1 MVKTASSST
10 TSATLPVATVSPPV
24 QVPSASTGTG
34 APAKTNLVEHPVLEG
49 KGFILRELRLTDAP
63 TLMTSL
69 TPEEVVRF
77 ISVPPATLLGFEEFI
92 KWTHRRSAAG
102 QHVCFAVVPDGLESA
117 VGLFQI
123 RALTAGFATAEWGF
137 ALATNYWG
145 TGLFVDAATLVVSYA
160 FDHLG
165 THRLEARS
173 VVCNGRGNGALRKI
187 GAVLEAVLHRSFIRG
202 GQHLDQVLWA
212 IRRDDWQAARMVDQP
227 AVHEANRAAGDSL
240 PFPHSPSSSHASKP
254 WQTVA
259 FSVEPSH
266 RPSACFWPSTAI
278 PSATMRQRSPTW
290 TPSISNATRSRV
302 SSATLCQAA
311 SCAVV
316 RATSSSLGRPAPS
329 SARIDG
335 WPRPRAS
342 ARRPGD
348 RGDRWPPSSET
359 SAARPRRWRS
369 ARAAVGW

>member
-34 APAKTNLVEHPVLEG
+34 APAKTNLVEHPVLVG

-165 THRLEARS
+165 TDRLEARS

-227 AVHEANRAAGDSL
+227 VVH
-240 PFPHSPSSSHASKP
+240 
-254 WQTVA
+254 
-259 FSVEPSH
+259 
-266 RPSACFWPSTAI
+266 
-278 PSATMRQRSPTW
+278 
-290 TPSISNATRSRV
+290 
-302 SSATLCQAA
+302 
-311 SCAVV
+311 
-316 RATSSSLGRPAPS
+316 
-329 SARIDG
+329 
-335 WPRPRAS
+335 
-342 ARRPGD
+342 
-348 RGDRWPPSSET
+348 
-359 SAARPRRWRS
+359 
-369 ARAAVGW
+369 